1 MFARGM
7 SPGVFNHEVYDM
19 SEKIFNP
26 DTDYFGITRR
36 YRAKFDDMNDANT
49 EYDPDTHCPYD
60 KALCRQKL
68 VKLQEW
74 KDAVEYA
81 AKNKLN
87 LTFRTS
93 ENMSHKCPVPE
104 LNCIRRIRYEN
115 IVKAMKENER

>member
-1 MFARGM
+1 
-7 SPGVFNHEVYDM
+7 M
-19 SEKIFNP
+19 SEKSFNP

-68 VKLQEW
+68 VRVQEW

-81 AKNKLN
+81 AENKLN
-87 LTFRTS
+87 LTFCTA
-93 ENMSHKCPVPE
+93 ENMFHQCPVPE
-104 LNCIRRIRYEN
+104 LNCIRRIRYDN
-115 IVKAMKENER
+115 IVSALKEHKR